1 VCVRARVC
9 LCVLV
14 CVRERERAFV
24 CACVSLCARLFV
36 CVCVCMFVRA
46 CVRAYV
52 CVCGWVGECVHVCV
66 CARARA
72 CGYLISKS
80 SANEI
85 ELSISGDGTVAVSAG
100 GTEAAG
106 RRCRHSNA
114 MCACTDEQ
122 VSSSSCGLEAK
133 VGGRI
138 AGLRAPG
145 CDVPEEWR
153 EPA

>member
-1 VCVRARVC
+1 MLAHGRACAAGLCVRTC
-9 LCVLV
+9 
-14 CVRERERAFV
+14 
-24 CACVSLCARLFV
+24 
-36 CVCVCMFVRA
+36 VRA
-46 CVRAYV
+46 CVRMCV
-52 CVCGWVGECVHVCV
+52 CVCVWVGECVHVCV

-85 ELSISGDGTVAVSAG
+85 ELISGDGTVAVSAG

-114 MCACTDEQ
+114 MRACTDEQ

-138 AGLRAPG
+138 AGLRAAPG
-145 CDVPEEWR
+145 CGVPEEWR